1 MAGRRVGEEQERVEL
16 HLGPA
21 GPLRRVL
28 MRRWGDPDGGPS
40 GEHPFD
46 VTVEEGRTDAGVALP
61 ALVRAGWW
69 WGTDRQDAGGF
80 SRARIT
86 TVTSR

>member
-1 MAGRRVGEEQERVEL
+1 M
-16 HLGPA
+16 
-21 GPLRRVL
+21 L
-28 MRRWGDPDGGPS
+28 MQRWGDPDGGPS
-40 GEHPFD
+40 GEHPVD

-69 WGTDRQDAGGF
+69 WGTDRQDAGRVF
-80 SRARIT
+80 RIT